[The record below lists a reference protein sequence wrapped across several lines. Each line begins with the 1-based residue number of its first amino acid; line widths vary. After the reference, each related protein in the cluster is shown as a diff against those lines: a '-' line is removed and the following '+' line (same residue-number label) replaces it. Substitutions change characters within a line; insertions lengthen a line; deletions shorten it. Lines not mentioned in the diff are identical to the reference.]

1 MAPQA
6 PQRRHT
12 SVIEL
17 ASDFSDGGS
26 EYWPGESGYVFK
38 PNDDYYHRSLASQWM
53 ESIGES
59 RKGTSAVFVSTST
72 LSYHITSI
80 KRCSKIC
87 FNKSIA
93 FPIFMDPKGVLCT
106 VPSVVQSTADSLPR
120 LNTNLGQSLAPPPP
134 TAYSSY
140 FMSTPSCN
148 KKTYFFVA

>member
-6 PQRRHT
+6 PRQRHT

-59 RKGTSAVFVSTST
+59 RKGTSAVFVSAST
-72 LSYHITSI
+72 LSYHIISI

-87 FNKSIA
+87 LYVSTSLLLSPFSWIPRA
-93 FPIFMDPKGVLCT
+93 FY
-106 VPSVVQSTADSLPR
+106 VPSHLLFNPAQTHSHISTQILDNPLDH
-120 LNTNLGQSLAPPPP
+120 
-134 TAYSSY
+134 
-140 FMSTPSCN
+140 
-148 KKTYFFVA
+148 FFLQLIHLILCPLRHAIK